1 MEARNGSKI
10 PSRYSLISNWM
21 QDKLVGTTPSATAA
35 NTGCGKRTPSS
46 TEDCTGK

>member
-10 PSRYSLISNWM
+10 PSRDLLSNWM
-21 QDKLVGTTPSATAA
+21 QDKLVGTTPSAMPA